1 MLCSELF
8 VSFSFVYF
16 VISPQFKPFWDFTI
30 SRTNLASI
38 EKSAAGK
45 VGLTLPRYQSPQ
57 WPSQKHENTGKLE
70 TIWLQYQR
78 HPSNFIWQYLICQAQ
93 WRVSQH
99 HSPKKHSPDD
109 LKLPRDADTSPICFS
124 TAHIRA
130 AISSIP
136 QDSGAGPDGLWPQHL
151 KECISITAGV
161 ASTSHQLNG
170 ISQLPNKW
178 SSANWPQAFPLWRPT
193 AWALQKQRR
202 PQTHC
207 CRMHF
212 RRLVTKVCL
221 RPFIPRLRELLL
233 PSQIGVGTPL
243 GCEAA
248 VHTTHYFMD
257 HGLTSQ
263 WQSSP
268 QAWC

>member
-8 VSFSFVYF
+8 VSFSCVYF

-99 HSPKKHSPDD
+99 HSTKKNTPQMISNYPEMLTPHQFASAQPIYV
-109 LKLPRDADTSPICFS
+109 LQSLPSHMIQGQAQTAYGHNIWKNASQSQQALLALLTSLTELVNYLTNGHLPI
-124 TAHIRA
+124 
-130 AISSIP
+130 
-136 QDSGAGPDGLWPQHL
+136 D
-151 KECISITAGV
+151 
-161 ASTSHQLNG
+161 
-170 ISQLPNKW
+170 
-178 SSANWPQAFPLWRPT
+178 
-193 AWALQKQRR
+193 
-202 PQTHC
+202 
-207 CRMHF
+207 
-212 RRLVTKVCL
+212 L
-221 RPFIPRLRELLL
+221 RPFLYGAQP
-233 PSQIGVGTPL
+233 
-243 GCEAA
+243 
-248 VHTTHYFMD
+248 
-257 HGLTSQ
+257 HGLCKSNGDLRPIAVGCTSDVLSLKSA
-263 WQSSP
+263 WDPSSQGSVSSFCP
-268 QAWC
+268 PK